1 MNMKIK
7 KRKERE
13 EKNEKERVKGE
24 GKGREGKGREWGGRR
39 VEEGEGSGLWI
50 VQHEAWAVPSVDQ
63 VLSIFRVF
71 NEAEARRVSFA
82 INASIRAE
90 QHARRKKQIVRLLL
104 LGQILM
110 RVWAQ
115 GNQRLYN
122 QVNTMPST
130 KNHSQVSPKILTDNL
145 KMQ

>member
-71 NEAEARRVSFA
+71 VCEVAILLFKTFCAHNEFKE
-82 INASIRAE
+82 
-90 QHARRKKQIVRLLL
+90 
-104 LGQILM
+104 
-110 RVWAQ
+110 VW
-115 GNQRLYN
+115 
-122 QVNTMPST
+122 
-130 KNHSQVSPKILTDNL
+130 
-145 KMQ
+145 